1 MCSIARAHAG
11 KVDHLFPDVKDLSDG
26 KGYCDIHGCECSV
39 PRVDLV
45 ISGTACTSISGERV
59 DKPEYVDCFSTGL
72 GASGITYQHGYRN
85 MISMT
90 KALVS
95 FYENVKTVA
104 EHILA

>member
-1 MCSIARAHAG
+1 
-11 KVDHLFPDVKDLSDG
+11 
-26 KGYCDIHGCECSV
+26 V
-39 PRVDLV
+39 PRVDVV

-59 DKPEYVDCFSTGL
+59 DKAEYADCFSTGL

-104 EHILA
+104 ERILA